1 MTRTDRP
8 PPAARPGR
16 DPALSAVGGRGGA
29 APGPG
34 RQRRP
39 LPSERAVHL
48 QVAEYLRKVGLGP
61 GALAAH
67 IRNER
72 TGTWQKIEAHRMG
85 ILPGIP
91 DFVVVYNGRCGFIE
105 LKRPGWSRA
114 KARTHKYTA
123 HELRQAEA
131 QRLLKLAGCWVET
144 CESLGEFLGAL
155 RRHKVPLRETKIE
168 TPVITA
174 LRNALTQTEL
184 EADAAGSYTHAVREI
199 GRLVQIGD
207 DLPPLH
213 AHLFSPRR
221 RGRS

>member
-1 MTRTDRP
+1 
-8 PPAARPGR
+8 
-16 DPALSAVGGRGGA
+16 
-29 APGPG
+29 
-34 RQRRP
+34 
-39 LPSERAVHL
+39 VHL
-48 QVAEYLRKVGLGP
+48 QVADYLRKVGLGP
-61 GALAAH
+61 GAACFH
-67 IRNER
+67 VRNER

-85 ILPGIP
+85 ILPGCP
-91 DFVVVYNGRCGFIE
+91 DLVVISNGRCGFIE

-114 KARTHKYTA
+114 KARSGKYTA

>member
-1 MTRTDRP
+1 
-8 PPAARPGR
+8 
-16 DPALSAVGGRGGA
+16 
-29 APGPG
+29 
-34 RQRRP
+34 
-39 LPSERAVHL
+39 VHL

-61 GALAAH
+61 GAIALH
-67 IRNER
+67 VRNER

-85 ILPGIP
+85 ILPGCP
-91 DFVVVYNGRCGFIE
+91 DFVVISNGRCGFIE

-114 KARTHKYTA
+114 KARSGKYTA

-155 RRHKVPLRETKIE
+155 RRHKVPLREAKIE

-174 LRNALTQTEL
+174 LRNALTQAEL

-199 GRLVQIGD
+199 GRLVQRGE

-221 RGRS
+221 RGQS